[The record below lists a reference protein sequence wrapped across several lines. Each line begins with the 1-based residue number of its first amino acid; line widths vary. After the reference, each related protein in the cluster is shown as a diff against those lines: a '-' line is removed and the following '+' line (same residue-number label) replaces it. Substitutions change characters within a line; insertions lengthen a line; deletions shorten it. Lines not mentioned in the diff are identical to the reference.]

1 MSVAVLCN
9 LSDGVIIGVDSALT
23 VTSAN
28 GVERVFEDGGKL
40 FQIGKKLGV
49 ATFGLAG
56 LGGRSIGSFL
66 HEFEGTHQGFEEWPI
81 PETVESLRD
90 FFVTK
95 YKEAVAEAYGKPF
108 EEVTETSWQTTGLVV
123 VGYSPGSY
131 LSEAWEIRIPD
142 HVEPGSSRQVYKPG
156 SFGLAWFALSD
167 PIERYLYGISLQG
180 LGEIAD
186 YVKELLNRDL
196 TAEEYGKL
204 LDIRRGQAYQVMTD
218 SMPVKTGI
226 AYVRYLVNHVIAHY
240 RFTEPHPTVGGK
252 AQIGVITYRGGEFE
266 ISE

>member
-23 VTSAN
+23 VTSPK

-40 FQIGKKLGV
+40 FQLGRKLGV

-56 LGGRSIGSFL
+56 LSGRSIGSFL
-66 HEFEGTHQGFEEWPI
+66 YEFEGTH
-81 PETVESLRD
+81 PELDTMSISEAVESLRG
-90 FFVTK
+90 FFVAK
-95 YKEAVAEAYGKPF
+95 YKDAVAEAYGKPF
-108 EEVTETSWQTTGLVV
+108 EEVTDVSWQTTGLVV

-142 HVEPGSSRQVYKPG
+142 HAEPNSSRQVYAPG
-156 SFGLAWFALSD
+156 SFGIAWFALSD
-167 PIERYLYGISLQG
+167 PIERYLYGISVAG
-180 LGEIAD
+180 LGQIAD
-186 YVKELLNRDL
+186 YIKELLGRDI
-196 TAEEYGKL
+196 TADEMGKL
-204 LDIRRGQAYQVMTD
+204 FEIRQSQAYQIMTD
-218 SMPVKTGI
+218 SMPIKTGI

-252 AQIGVITYRGGEFE
+252 AQIGVITYRGGEFQ

>member
-23 VTSAN
+23 VMGAN

-66 HEFEGTHQGFEEWPI
+66 HEFEGTHPELEKMPI
-81 PETVESLRD
+81 PEAVESLRE
-90 FFVTK
+90 FFFTK
-95 YKEAVAEAYGKPF
+95 YKETVAEAYGKPF
-108 EEVTETSWQTTGLVV
+108 EEVTEVSWNTTGLVV

-142 HVEPGSSRQVYKPG
+142 HTTPNSSRQVYAPG

-167 PIERYLYGISLQG
+167 PIERYLYGISLKG

-186 YVKELLNRDL
+186 YMKELLGRDI
-196 TAEEYGKL
+196 TADEFGKL
-204 LDIRRGQAYQVMTD
+204 IEIRNGQAYQIMTD

-226 AYVRYLVNHVIAHY
+226 AYVRDLVNHVIAHY

-252 AQIGVITYRGGEFE
+252 AQIGVITYRGEEFE